1 VLEQGRSKRGLSSTL
16 SIFYRGIES
25 FHWTVSVCAVTVHAL
40 ATTKGGAQDMTYQ
53 DVIDTANRLDL
64 NVEADSRELY
74 QALVDEQI
82 MDPNMEYADFLL
94 YLSVII

>member
-1 VLEQGRSKRGLSSTL
+1 MLSQCTYWQQQQREHS
-16 SIFYRGIES
+16 
-25 FHWTVSVCAVTVHAL
+25 
-40 ATTKGGAQDMTYQ
+40 MTFQ

-74 QALVDEQI
+74 DALVDEQI

>member
-1 VLEQGRSKRGLSSTL
+1 MLSKCTYWQQQREHS
-16 SIFYRGIES
+16 
-25 FHWTVSVCAVTVHAL
+25 
-40 ATTKGGAQDMTYQ
+40 MTFQ

-74 QALVDEQI
+74 QALVDERI

>member
-1 VLEQGRSKRGLSSTL
+1 MLEQRHPECGLSSTL
-16 SIFYRGIES
+16 KIVYRDIKS
-25 FHWTVSVCAVTVHAL
+25 FHWTNANVGTTVGTQQREHS
-40 ATTKGGAQDMTYQ
+40 MTYQ
-53 DVIDTANRLDL
+53 EVIDTANKLDL
-64 NVEADSRELY
+64 NIMDDQRELY

>member
-1 VLEQGRSKRGLSSTL
+1 
-16 SIFYRGIES
+16 
-25 FHWTVSVCAVTVHAL
+25 
-40 ATTKGGAQDMTYQ
+40 MTYQ
-53 DVIDTANRLDL
+53 DVIDTANKLDL
-64 NVEADSRELY
+64 NIMDDQRELY

>member
-1 VLEQGRSKRGLSSTL
+1 VPQVLEQGHPERGLSSTL
-16 SIFYRGIES
+16 KIVYRGIKS
-25 FHWTVSVCAVTVHAL
+25 FHWTNANVGYAL
-40 ATTKGGAQDMTYQ
+40 ATTTGTKGMTYQ
-53 DVIDTANRLDL
+53 DVIDTANKLDL
-64 NVEADSRELY
+64 NIMDDQRELY

>member
-1 VLEQGRSKRGLSSTL
+1 MLSQCTYWQQQQREHS
-16 SIFYRGIES
+16 
-25 FHWTVSVCAVTVHAL
+25 
-40 ATTKGGAQDMTYQ
+40 MTFQ
-53 DVIDTANRLDL
+53 DVIDTASRLDL

-74 QALVDEQI
+74 DALVDERI